1 MDARITDGRRN
12 HVFAYDKVKGGD
24 NMKNARDKPVKA
36 SDFLYFGFLGI
47 MWVFIALC
55 LIGAGISVFQL
66 ITSNL

>member
-1 MDARITDGRRN
+1 MGARSTNGRRN
-12 HVFAYDKVKGGD
+12 HVFTYDKVKGGD
-24 NMKNARDKPVKA
+24 NMKNARDKPIKA